1 MTADPTPKTGH
12 EAGTGHK
19 AGEAPPGGVRR
30 DARKLLRELDGP
42 VDEHF
47 KQSVAGLSSQLGER
61 AARQSTSDPRA
72 AAEARRA
79 ALQAYDLARAQRWKT
94 ALRAAGVVV
103 ATVGVACF
111 TVFIAMPPDQPSPRP
126 MASRERAV
134 PIELAAVEPT
144 PATIPAPP
152 PAANTPS
159 PPVPPAALAIEPVV
173 AEVAPVTASEPA
185 PVGPAPVGPASAE
198 PPPLRRDEVREVQTK
213 LYSFGFNPGPI
224 DGAVGSMTRAAIAQY
239 QQNRDQPQTGTVD
252 RELLEQLRQDPAP
265 QVAAPQ
271 VAQRSA
277 RPGPARATGSSAA
290 RSSDP
295 FEPLRTAANRFE
307 QWVQSLGR

>member
-12 EAGTGHK
+12 E

-94 ALRAAGVVV
+94 ALRAAGVAV
-103 ATVGVACF
+103 ATAGVACF
-111 TVFIAMPPDQPSPRP
+111 TVFIAMPPNQQSPRP

-134 PIELAAVEPT
+134 PIELAAVEPA

-152 PAANTPS
+152 PAASTPS
-159 PPVPPAALAIEPVV
+159 PPVPLAAPAIVPVV
-173 AEVAPVTASEPA
+173 TEVAPATTSEPA
-185 PVGPAPVGPASAE
+185 PVSPAPAE

>member
-12 EAGTGHK
+12 E

-30 DARKLLRELDGP
+30 DARKLLKELDGP

-94 ALRAAGVVV
+94 ALRAAGVAV

-134 PIELAAVEPT
+134 PIEVAAAE
-144 PATIPAPP
+144 PATGPP
-152 PAANTPS
+152 PAASTPS
-159 PPVPPAALAIEPVV
+159 LPVPPAALAIESVV

-185 PVGPAPVGPASAE
+185 PVGPAPVGPESAE

-224 DGAVGSMTRAAIAQY
+224 DGAVGSMTRAAIAHY

-271 VAQRSA
+271 VAQRPA